1 MNILCFT
8 GHTRQPL
15 EATADRTLLCRMIV
29 PPACRRCICVTA
41 TCCASRSN
49 AIILSRQIHTDK
61 PGRHRGLPLQ
71 ALEHAALSTTAHTT
85 YTNRHAGFTAELPNT
100 PTAEAL
106 WDALPLQAQ
115 ANRWG
120 DELYFSVP
128 FQVPLEADARAIVQA
143 GDVAYWPDGPALC
156 FFFGPTPVSR
166 PGEIRAASA
175 VNVCGTIRGD
185 STVLRRL
192 PTERWFY

>member
-1 MNILCFT
+1 M
-8 GHTRQPL
+8 QPSLPSRTIRIIIETL
-15 EATADRTLLCRMIV
+15 E
-29 PPACRRCICVTA
+29 
-41 TCCASRSN
+41 
-49 AIILSRQIHTDK
+49 
-61 PGRHRGLPLQ
+61 
-71 ALEHAALSTTAHTT
+71 
-85 YTNRHAGFTAELPNT
+85 FTAELANT
-100 PTAEAL
+100 ATAEAL

-128 FQVPLEADARAIVQA
+128 FQVPLEADARAVVQA
-143 GDVAYWPDGPALC
+143 GEVAYWPDGPALC

-185 STVLRRL
+185 SAALRQVADKAMVLLTRKE
-192 PTERWFY
+192 T

>member
-1 MNILCFT
+1 MKPRLCIT
-8 GHTRQPL
+8 IK
-15 EATADRTLLCRMIV
+15 D
-29 PPACRRCICVTA
+29 
-41 TCCASRSN
+41 
-49 AIILSRQIHTDK
+49 LS
-61 PGRHRGLPLQ
+61 LV
-71 ALEHAALSTTAHTT
+71 
-85 YTNRHAGFTAELPNT
+85 AELTQT

-106 WDALPLQAQ
+106 WGALPLQAQ

-128 FQVPLEADARAIVQA
+128 FQVPLEADARAIVQS

-175 VNVCGTIRGD
+175 VNVCGRIRGD
-185 STVLRRL
+185 SAMLGQVADKAMVSLSR
-192 PTERWFY
+192 EDA

>member
-1 MNILCFT
+1 M
-8 GHTRQPL
+8 QPSLPQRTIRIIIDTL
-15 EATADRTLLCRMIV
+15 EL
-29 PPACRRCICVTA
+29 
-41 TCCASRSN
+41 
-49 AIILSRQIHTDK
+49 
-61 PGRHRGLPLQ
+61 
-71 ALEHAALSTTAHTT
+71 
-85 YTNRHAGFTAELPNT
+85 TAELTNT

-156 FFFGPTPVSR
+156 FFSDPHR
-166 PGEIRAASA
+166 
-175 VNVCGTIRGD
+175 
-185 STVLRRL
+185 
-192 PTERWFY
+192 

>member
-1 MNILCFT
+1 MQHCLRITIEDLNL
-8 GHTRQPL
+8 
-15 EATADRTLLCRMIV
+15 V
-29 PPACRRCICVTA
+29 
-41 TCCASRSN
+41 
-49 AIILSRQIHTDK
+49 
-61 PGRHRGLPLQ
+61 
-71 ALEHAALSTTAHTT
+71 
-85 YTNRHAGFTAELPNT
+85 AELAQT
-100 PTAEAL
+100 PSAEAL

-128 FQVPLEADARAIVQA
+128 FQVPLETDARAIVQA

-185 STVLRRL
+185 SAALRQVADKAMVSLTREE
-192 PTERWFY
+192 P

>member
-1 MNILCFT
+1 MQRSMLIRVNELRLVAELSIT
-8 GHTRQPL
+8 
-15 EATADRTLLCRMIV
+15 ATAD
-29 PPACRRCICVTA
+29 
-41 TCCASRSN
+41 
-49 AIILSRQIHTDK
+49 
-61 PGRHRGLPLQ
+61 
-71 ALEHAALSTTAHTT
+71 
-85 YTNRHAGFTAELPNT
+85 
-100 PTAEAL
+100 AL

-128 FQVPLEADARAIVQA
+128 FQVPLEADARAVVQA
-143 GDVAYWPDGPALC
+143 GEVAYWPDGPALC

-185 STVLRRL
+185 SAALRRVADKAMVSL
-192 PTERWFY
+192 TREDA